1 MRCRAATIDQAF
13 TGWFD
18 DMVRIYGEMVESQ
31 RRLAGALL
39 GAGSPFFEAGRRS
52 GTAAAHT
59 TEHLT
64 SEVLYRGRRAG
75 REVAHDAAALTEAAS
90 HA

>member
-39 GAGSPFFEAGRRS
+39 GAGSPFFEAGRRA

-64 SEVLYRGRRAG
+64 SEVLDRGRRAG